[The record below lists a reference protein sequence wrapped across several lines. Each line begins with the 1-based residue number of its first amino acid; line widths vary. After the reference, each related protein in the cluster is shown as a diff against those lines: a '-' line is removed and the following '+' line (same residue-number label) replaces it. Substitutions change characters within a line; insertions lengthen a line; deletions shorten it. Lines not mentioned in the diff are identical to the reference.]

1 MQERNW
7 FTNLADQNN
16 KDMRSIM
23 TTFLLMTLCMLP
35 LAADIHAAEQGPVAD
50 GPALRTAS
58 LFCDNMVFQQNT
70 SAAIWGWG
78 EPGDTVSVT
87 TSWDGRR
94 YTAGIPTGGGAIN
107 GL

>member
-1 MQERNW
+1 
-7 FTNLADQNN
+7 
-16 KDMRSIM
+16 
-23 TTFLLMTLCMLP
+23 MLP

-70 SAAIWGWG
+70 LCRHLGDGG

-94 YTAGIPTGGGAIN
+94 YTAGIPTGGGVR
-107 GL
+107 